1 MKIQLVIPMSGIGKR
16 FKDAGYTTP
25 KPIIKVRGKEIINHV
40 VNMFKKIERVIFICN
55 EEHLNDENLN
65 LRKILKN
72 LHAKTTIISIK
83 PHKKGPIHAVLEA
96 ESIYDP
102 LMPTIVNYCDF
113 NSLFNFPN
121 FLNHL
126 KKDKPDGCVFTYTGF
141 HPHMLKNTN
150 YAYVKKN
157 KNSVIDIQEK
167 KPFTKNPMREEV
179 SSGTYYF
186 KTAKLMLKY
195 FKKTILLDL
204 KVNGE
209 FYVSMAYKP
218 MIEDGLKIKTFLID
232 YFMQWG
238 TPSDLEDFKWY
249 SDIFENIVNK
259 DCNQQNIYEGSLL
272 MPMAGEGSRF
282 RDKGYKIPKPFIK
295 ISGSEMY
302 VKAIK
307 DLPRMETIKIVTRE
321 ELIKNKKSK
330 FHIKDKELNVSLKS
344 IKTNTDGQARTA
356 LKAFEDNDIK
366 LEKPLIISACDMG
379 VIFDEK
385 KYQTLLSTNKID
397 ILVWGCKGY
406 PGAQQKPN
414 MYSWIY
420 EKGDFISKISVKK
433 NLINPQEDYVL
444 IGTFTFKKA
453 KDFVRSAELSI
464 TREEKVNGE
473 YYVDSVINNA
483 IEIGLKVAL
492 FEVDYFICWG
502 TPDELET
509 YNYWKSCFNKW
520 KDHPYKNS
528 LLS

>member
-1 MKIQLVIPMSGIGKR
+1 MRIQLVIPMSGIGKR
-16 FKDAGYTTP
+16 FKDAGYKTP
-25 KPIIKVRGKEIINHV
+25 KPLIKVRGKEIINHV
-40 VNMFKKIERVIFICN
+40 VNMFEKIERVIFICN
-55 EEHLNDENLN
+55 EEHLNDKDLN
-65 LRKILKN
+65 LREILKT
-72 LHAKTTIISIK
+72 LHPKTTIISIK

-96 ESIYDP
+96 ESILDYST
-102 LMPTIVNYCDF
+102 PTIVNYCDF
-113 NSLFNFPN
+113 NSFFNFPN
-121 FLNHL
+121 LINHL
-126 KKDKPDGCVFTYTGF
+126 KKEKPDGCVFCYTGF
-141 HPHMLKNTN
+141 HPHMIKNTN

-167 KPFTKNPMREEV
+167 KPFTDNPMMEEV

-186 KTAKLMLKY
+186 KSAKLMLKY
-195 FKKTILLDL
+195 FKKAILLDL

-218 MIEDGLKIKTFLID
+218 MIKDGLKINTFLID

-238 TPSDLEDFKWY
+238 TPSDLEDFNWY
-249 SDIFENIVNK
+249 SDVFNNIINK
-259 DCNQQNIYEGSLL
+259 NCNHNNIYEGSLL

-282 RDKGYKIPKPFIK
+282 REKGYKIPKPFIK

-302 VKAIK
+302 IKAIK
-307 DLPRMETIKIVTRE
+307 DLPRMENIKIVTRE
-321 ELIKNKKSK
+321 ELIKDKNQS
-330 FHIKDKELNVSLKS
+330 FNIKDKNLNIS
-344 IKTNTDGQARTA
+344 IKSLRANTDGQACTV
-356 LKAFEDNDIK
+356 LKGMEDNNIK

-385 KYQTLLSTNKID
+385 KYQNLISSKEID

-406 PGAQQKPN
+406 PGAQQKPK

-420 EKGDFISKISVKK
+420 EKENYISEISVKE
-433 NLINPQEDYVL
+433 NLIDPREDYVL

-464 TREEKVNGE
+464 ENGDKVNGE
-473 YYVDSVINNA
+473 YYIDSVINKS
-483 IEIGLKVAL
+483 IEIGLKVAV

-509 YNYWKSCFNKW
+509 YNYWESCFNKW
-520 KDHPYKNS
+520 EKHPYKRIHN
-528 LLS
+528 

>member
-1 MKIQLVIPMSGIGKR
+1 MKIQLIVPMSGIGKR
-16 FKDAGYTTP
+16 FKDAGYKTP
-25 KPIIKVRGKEIINHV
+25 KPLIKVRGKEIINHV
-40 VNMFKKIERVIFICN
+40 VNMFEKIERVIFICN
-55 EEHLNDENLN
+55 EEHLNDKKLN
-65 LRKILKN
+65 LRKKLKN
-72 LHAKTTIISIK
+72 LHPKTTIISIK
-83 PHKKGPIHAVLEA
+83 PHKKGPVHAVLEA
-96 ESIYDP
+96 ESILD
-102 LMPTIVNYCDF
+102 LSTPTIVNYCDF
-113 NSLFNFPN
+113 NSLFNFPD
-121 FLNHL
+121 FLNNL
-126 KKDKPDGCVFTYTGF
+126 KKDKPDGYVFTYTGF

-150 YAYVKKN
+150 YAYVKKF

-167 KPFTKNPMREEV
+167 KPFTERPMLEEV

-186 KTAKLMLKY
+186 KSAQLMLKY
-195 FKKTILLDL
+195 FKKTISLDL

-218 MIEDGLKIKTFLID
+218 MLKDGLKIKTFLID

-249 SDIFENIVNK
+249 SDVFNNIINK
-259 DCNQQNIYEGSLL
+259 NCNHNNIYEGSLL

-282 RDKGYKIPKPFIK
+282 REKGYKIPKPFIK

-302 VKAIK
+302 IKAIK
-307 DLPRMETIKIVTRE
+307 DLPRMENIKIVTRE
-321 ELIKNKKSK
+321 ELIKDKNQS
-330 FHIKDKELNVSLKS
+330 FNIKDKNLNIS
-344 IKTNTDGQARTA
+344 IKSLRANTDGQACTV
-356 LKAFEDNDIK
+356 LKGMEDNNIK

-385 KYQTLLSTNKID
+385 KYQKLLYSKEID

-406 PGAQQKPN
+406 PGAQQNPE

-420 EKGDFISKISVKK
+420 ENKNYISKISVKK
-433 NLINPQEDYVL
+433 NLLNPIEDYVL

-464 TREEKVNGE
+464 TSRDKVNGE
-473 YYVDSVINNA
+473 YYVDSVINKS

-502 TPDELET
+502 TPNELET
-509 YNYWKSCFNKW
+509 YNYWESCFNKW
-520 KDHPYKNS
+520 KAHPYKRTKN
-528 LLS
+528 

>member
-16 FKDAGYTTP
+16 FKDAGYKIP
-25 KPIIKVRGKEIINHV
+25 KPLIKVRGKEIINHV
-40 VNMFKKIERVIFICN
+40 VNMFEKIERVIFICN
-55 EEHLNDENLN
+55 EEHLNDKNLN

-72 LHAKTTIISIK
+72 LHPNTTIISIK

-96 ESIYDP
+96 ESILDSYK
-102 LMPTIVNYCDF
+102 PTIVNYCDF
-113 NSLFNFPN
+113 NSFFDFPN
-121 FLNHL
+121 FINYL

-150 YAYVKKN
+150 YAYIKKN

-167 KPFTKNPMREEV
+167 KPFTENPMMEEV

-186 KTAKLMLKY
+186 KSAQLMLKY

-204 KVNGE
+204 KVKGE

-218 MIEDGLKIKTFLID
+218 MIKDGLKINSFLID

-238 TPSDLEDFKWY
+238 TPSDLEDFNWY
-249 SDIFENIVNK
+249 SNVFNRIINK
-259 DCNQQNIYEGSLL
+259 NFNQNKIYEGCLL
-272 MPMAGEGSRF
+272 MPMAGEGNRF
-282 RDKGYKIPKPFIK
+282 QKKGYKIPKPFIK

-302 VKAIK
+302 IKAIK
-307 DLPRMETIKIVTRE
+307 DLPRMETIQIVTRE
-321 ELIKNKKSK
+321 ELIRNKKPT
-330 FHIKDKELNVSLKS
+330 FNIKDKNLNINIKSL
-344 IKTNTDGQARTA
+344 KTNTDGQARTA
-356 LKAFEDNDIK
+356 LKGLEDNNIK

-385 KYQTLLSTNKID
+385 KYQNLLSSKEID

-420 EKGDFISKISVKK
+420 ENGNYISKISVKE
-433 NLINPQEDYVL
+433 NLINPREDYVL

-453 KDFVRSAELSI
+453 KDYVRSAELSI
-464 TREEKVNGE
+464 ASREKVNGE
-473 YYVDSVINNA
+473 YYVDSVINKS

-492 FEVDYFICWG
+492 FKVDYFICWG
-502 TPDELET
+502 TPDELKT
-509 YNYWKSCFNKW
+509 YNYWESCFNKW
-520 KDHPYKNS
+520 GYHPYKKKHN
-528 LLS
+528 